1 MRPGE
6 LHLRVS
12 GGLGSQNSGDTRL
25 HPWPAC
31 PPAPQP
37 LGCRSASSGT
47 RSVWRA
53 HDLTREQR
61 MVGAGGS
68 IQEKGERCVQ
78 KKCDRYEPA
87 AGTSGGDVLTSG
99 PVEDVSASTGSWLRW
114 AQCRICHNDSAA
126 PAGGGRAEAGAGE
139 RAKVYC
145 KINFPARRIREGVPG
160 SPWAPTPWKQS
171 LVLRV
176 SRSVI
181 YFHFAAQYRNPPC
194 KSI

>member
-1 MRPGE
+1 
-6 LHLRVS
+6 
-12 GGLGSQNSGDTRL
+12 
-25 HPWPAC
+25 
-31 PPAPQP
+31 
-37 LGCRSASSGT
+37 
-47 RSVWRA
+47 
-53 HDLTREQR
+53 
-61 MVGAGGS
+61 MVGAGAGAGGS

-87 AGTSGGDVLTSG
+87 AGTSGGDALTSG

-171 LVLRV
+171 LVLRLKLLV
-176 SRSVI
+176 PSSESPP
-181 YFHFAAQYRNPPC
+181 AQPPGAPLGSPLPRRFC
-194 KSI
+194 ECWLPEGGHSSAYLPQQMQHLSPTVG